1 MLEGGETLNSQCQPQ
16 PGDDSVKLVD
26 TAEELQRIITRKNVA
41 ALFQPIVQL
50 NEQRIL
56 GYEALIRGP
65 SDSPLHSPTM
75 LFDAAARCG
84 LLDELD
90 YLCREACLCRFGK
103 QSLRGKI
110 FINVNPDSLLG
121 SLHAWSKTLQIL
133 EQARLTPDRIVIELT
148 EQQPFQDYDVLR
160 EAIIDY
166 QQMGFQIAIDDLGA
180 GYAGLRV
187 WSELRPDYVKIDRH
201 FIEAIHDDAV
211 KQEFVHSIL
220 DIARGLNCHVI
231 AEGIETHAEYQTVR
245 RLGISLGQGY
255 FFARPQ
261 PVPVRKLSHQLFHYD
276 PAALTCRPM
285 RLSDTVGS
293 LSIPV
298 PALETTTPLEEAA
311 EQFRA
316 QPHANCLPIVE
327 NGVPTGL
334 LTRELVMEHLTH
346 RFGYDLNA
354 RKPVSRFM
362 DAQPIIV
369 EHTDKLES
377 VSQKVTHQAQSGNLL
392 DFIISHKGIY
402 MGMGRIVD
410 LLKRITE
417 QQIRTA
423 RYANP
428 LTLLPGNVPIYELI
442 DQLLGDNERFH
453 VAYCDLDNFKPY
465 NDVYGYGK
473 GDEVIRFL
481 ADKLVAHT
489 RSELDFI
496 GHIGGDDFIVVFRD
510 GQWKESCQQILD
522 SFAAHVASLYRP
534 GDRQQGGIW
543 TADRTGKRLFHPL
556 LSLSIGVVSPDPQ
569 RCHSHHEVAELASM
583 AKRQAKKHK
592 GNSLFI
598 CKRRGPERTTTPR
611 NTRSSKLAS

>member
-1 MLEGGETLNSQCQPQ
+1 M
-16 PGDDSVKLVD
+16 KLVD
-26 TAEELQRIITRKNVA
+26 TAEELQRIIASKNVA

-65 SDSPLHSPTM
+65 SDSPLHSPAM

-84 LLDELD
+84 QLDELD

-121 SLHAWSKTLQIL
+121 SLHVWNKTHALL
-133 EQARLTPDRIVIELT
+133 EQAGLAPDRIVIELT
-148 EQQPFQDYDVLR
+148 EQQPFQDYNVLR

-166 QQMGFQIAIDDLGA
+166 QQKGFQIAIDDLGA

-201 FIEAIHDDAV
+201 FIEAIHEDAV

-220 DIARGLNCHVI
+220 DIARGLNCRVI

-245 RLGISLGQGY
+245 RLGITLGQGY

-276 PAALTCRPM
+276 PAGQAFRPM

-293 LSIPV
+293 LSTPV
-298 PALETTTPLEEAA
+298 QALEATASLEEAA
-311 EQFRA
+311 EQFRS
-316 QPHANCLPIVE
+316 QPDISCLPIVE

-334 LTRELVMEHLTH
+334 LTHDLIMEHLTH

-354 RKPVSRFM
+354 RKPVARFM
-362 DAQPIIV
+362 DEQPIIV

-377 VSQKVTHQAQSGNLL
+377 VSHKVTHHAQSGNLL
-392 DFIISHKGIY
+392 DFIITHKGRY
-402 MGMGRIVD
+402 MGMGRVVD

-442 DQLLGDNERFH
+442 DQLLADGESFH
-453 VAYCDLDNFKPY
+453 VAYCGLDNFKPY
-465 NDVYGYGK
+465 NDVYGYAK
-473 GDEVIRFL
+473 GDEIIR
-481 ADKLVAHT
+481 LVADRLVSHT
-489 RSELDFI
+489 RSEFDFV
-496 GHIGGDDFIVVFRD
+496 GHIGGDDFIIVFRD
-510 GQWKESCQQILD
+510 GQWKESCRQILD

-534 GDRQQGGIW
+534 DDRQQGGIW

-556 LSLSIGVVSPDPQ
+556 LSLSIGIVSPDPQ

-583 AKRQAKKHK
+583 AKRQAKKDK

-598 CKRRGPERTTTPR
+598 CKRRGPDRSATPR
-611 NTRSSKLAS
+611 NSRTGKLAS